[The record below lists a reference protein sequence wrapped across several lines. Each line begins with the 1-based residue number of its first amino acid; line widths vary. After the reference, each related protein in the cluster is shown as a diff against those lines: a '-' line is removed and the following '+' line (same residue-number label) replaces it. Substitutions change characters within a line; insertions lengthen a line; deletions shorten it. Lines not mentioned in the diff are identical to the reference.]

1 MDDIIRSIID
11 IDRGASDK
19 LSEAEKK
26 KLKIITEAKA
36 LQESIVK
43 EAVENSKRELE
54 QIEADR
60 KRAAEE
66 KIAALEADRDSRI
79 DAMKKAFAENS
90 DKWADEIFKAVISG

>member
-1 MDDIIRSIID
+1 MDDIIKSIID

-60 KRAAEE
+60 KKAAEE
-66 KIAALEADRDSRI
+66 KIAALEADRDRRLE
-79 DAMKKAFAENS
+79 AMKKAFSDNS